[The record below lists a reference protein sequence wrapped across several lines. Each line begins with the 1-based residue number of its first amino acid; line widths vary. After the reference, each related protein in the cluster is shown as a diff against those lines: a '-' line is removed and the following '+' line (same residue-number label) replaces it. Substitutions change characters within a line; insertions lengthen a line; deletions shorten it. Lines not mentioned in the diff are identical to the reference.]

1 MSRDIKYIGMDVHKE
16 ATVIAVLN
24 GSGKLMM
31 ESIVETK
38 ASSIL
43 QFIHGLRGELH
54 VTWEEGT
61 WAAWLYDLLL
71 PQVAQVLVCDP
82 RHNAFLKEGNKSDK
96 IDARKLADLLR
107 TGMLRPVY
115 HGEHGLRTLREL
127 GRSYQTIS
135 QDLNRVMNRI
145 KARYRGWSIPCAGT
159 QVYAP
164 RYREEWLQKIEHAG
178 VRRRAEL
185 LYQQLDG
192 LQALRRTLRPE
203 LLTESRKHKASKLLR
218 QIPCIGPIRAARLL
232 ALMQTPHRFRSKRQ
246 LWTYSGLGIETRDSA
261 QYRFVRGQLQR
272 AKKPQQIRGLNRNHN
287 HEMKEIFKASRDPS
301 QLWGGS
307 IARVLC
313 GIAGQGNEARDGAPD
328 VSAKDRG
335 HCFDTLEEGGTF
347 RGRTT
352 EATSSLSVAQNAG
365 DLQGFHASVV
375 AHRFCDARVRGRV
388 SMRSLGTSCAAACS
402 TQSPGQSYAP
412 SHNPKKP

>member
-16 ATVIAVLN
+16 ATVIAVENAN
-24 GSGKLMM
+24 GNLVM

-38 ASSIL
+38 AGSLL

-61 WAAWLYDLLL
+61 WAAWLYDLLK
-71 PQVAQVLVCDP
+71 PQVQVLVCDP
-82 RHNAFLKEGNKSDK
+82 RRNALLKEGNKSDK
-96 IDARKLADLLR
+96 VDARKLADWLR

-115 HGEHGLRTLREL
+115 HGENGLRTLREL

-135 QDLNRVMNRI
+135 QDLNRVMNRL
-145 KARYRGWSIPCAGT
+145 KALYRGWGIACAGT

-185 LYQQLDG
+185 LYQHLDG

-203 LLTESRKHKASKLLR
+203 LLAESRKHKATKLLR

-246 LWTYSGLGIETRDSA
+246 LWTYCGLGIETRDSA
-261 QYRFVRGQLQR
+261 PYRFVRGQLQR

-287 HEMKEIFKASRDPS
+287 HEMKEIFKGAATRASCGVGPLRDFYVALLDKGMKAEMARLTLARKIAAIALTLWKKEEPFDAE
-301 QLWGGS
+301 QLKT
-307 IARVLC
+307 
-313 GIAGQGNEARDGAPD
+313 Q
-328 VSAKDRG
+328 
-335 HCFDTLEEGGTF
+335 
-347 RGRTT
+347 
-352 EATSSLSVAQNAG
+352 
-365 DLQGFHASVV
+365 
-375 AHRFCDARVRGRV
+375 
-388 SMRSLGTSCAAACS
+388 AA
-402 TQSPGQSYAP
+402 
-412 SHNPKKP
+412 